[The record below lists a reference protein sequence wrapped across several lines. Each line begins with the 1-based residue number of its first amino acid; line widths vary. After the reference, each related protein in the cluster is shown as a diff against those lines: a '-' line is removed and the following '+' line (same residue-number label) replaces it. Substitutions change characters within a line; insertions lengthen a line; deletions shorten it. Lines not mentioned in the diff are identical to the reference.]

1 MLDCY
6 FQSLFVTF
14 LWIGT
19 TLPFFH
25 SDEKTPPVSTSCFKI
40 KASGLKIAGPQ
51 ISIIRMLILSCPFA
65 YRILGIGLI
74 LAILSEEKVTE
85 DKRFLVKY

>member
-65 YRILGIGLI
+65 YRILGIGLFWQYC
-74 LAILSEEKVTE
+74 L
-85 DKRFLVKY
+85 KRKLRKINDF